1 MSFEFAPWPLP
12 ANVQAGW
19 TTRQGGVSQAP
30 FGSFNLAHHVGESHS
45 TVATNRRL
53 LRQRLPGAPTVTW
66 LHQTHTN
73 RVVHVAAA
81 DPQQGQDG
89 SYCTAVGAACCVMTA
104 DCLPVFFWRADGTQ
118 VAIAHAG
125 WRGLAD
131 NILLATLATFG
142 RGDRVYCG
150 IGPAIGPEAFEVG
163 PEVRAM
169 FSSWPGYEQFFTPHG
184 SKYLCDLAGLAASQL
199 TAAGV
204 QRVYRSNACTVQ
216 NPDLYYSYRRDGQ
229 TGRMANLIWKM
240 AL

>member
-1 MSFEFAPWPLP
+1 MSFKFAPWPLP

-19 TTRQGGVSQAP
+19 TTRQGGVSRAP
-30 FGSFNLAHHVGESHS
+30 YGSFNLAHHVGEPAS
-45 TVATNRRL
+45 TVAANRGL

-73 RVVHVAAA
+73 RVVNVTAA

-89 SYCTAVGAACCVMTA
+89 SYCTAIGSACCVMTA
-104 DCLPVFFWRADGTQ
+104 DCLPVFFWRADGAQ

-131 NILLATLATFG
+131 KILLATLASFEPG
-142 RGDRVYCG
+142 SRIYCG
-150 IGPAIGPEAFEVG
+150 IGPAIGPAAFEVG
-163 PEVRAM
+163 PDVRAA
-169 FSSWPGYEQFFTPHG
+169 FNHWPGYERFFQPERG
-184 SKYLCDLAGLAASQL
+184 KYLCDLAGLAADQL
-199 TAAGV
+199 LSAGV
-204 QRVYRSNACTVQ
+204 QRVYRANACTVQ

-229 TGRMANLIWKM
+229 TGRMANLIWKL